1 MAQQNAHNPM
11 RLLLTRPLR
20 DSAEFSEILEK
31 RGYKTLISPMIE
43 IIPLPFA
50 PPAPLESFD
59 ALIFTSANAV
69 RAFAG
74 QNPFRTPPTLYAVGP
89 QTAHAAQALGFHNII
104 AAAGDGTALTRCILD
119 HIGANDPQM
128 TRRMLHL
135 RGEILSTD
143 PRHALEKQEN
153 ILVESLICYRA
164 DAASTLSP
172 EAVHFLE
179 TGKIDAALFFSAR
192 SAEIFLS
199 LALAMGL
206 HDALT
211 SLRAL
216 CLSHRVVKSLQAV
229 PWRGIEVARTPDR
242 EGMLALLPD
251 RTTGA

>member
-1 MAQQNAHNPM
+1 MLP
-11 RLLLTRPLR
+11 LILLTRPFN
-20 DSAEFSEILEK
+20 DSTEFSEIIEK
-31 RGYKTLISPMIE
+31 KGYKTLISPMIE
-43 IIPLPFA
+43 IVPLPFI

-69 RAFAG
+69 RAFA
-74 QNPFRTPPTLYAVGP
+74 QHNPFRTPPALYAVGP
-89 QTAHAAQALGFHNII
+89 QTAHAARLLGFHNII
-104 AAAGDGTALTRCILD
+104 AATGDGVALTRCILD
-119 HIGANDPQM
+119 HIGADDPQM

-153 ILVESLICYRA
+153 ISIESCVCYRA
-164 DAASTLSP
+164 EAASTLSP

-179 TGKIDAALFFSAR
+179 TKKIDAALFFSAR

-199 LALAMGL
+199 LVAAMGQGEALA
-206 HDALT
+206 